1 MDSNLTRRWLLA
13 LLAWLCA
20 PGAVQA
26 DVVVLVNRTAEFVK
40 FTTSTSVEPSR
51 EWILAGGDLVTV
63 PMRATAQIACPDAEP
78 AEHQLEANSAYFF
91 TRAANGAI
99 RLQQIDLAGDA
110 QTRAGRDL
118 GGDVPL
124 DAVTAIPVKVLVDDA
139 QRGVREVWEPRLR
152 NRVAAA
158 SDIFS
163 RLFRV
168 RFDVVAVDTWTST
181 GTADGFDSNLRGF
194 ERAVS
199 PHPARLA
206 IGFTS
211 QPQVSQDGTPAETVC
226 VPLHSH
232 LLLSEQA
239 AGTTEAER
247 LETLIHALGHFLGAV
262 HSPEASSV
270 MRPRLDDGQARRSNY
285 RIAFDP
291 INALAVCLVSEEVRL
306 RNVPDFAQLSPG
318 TIARLRQ
325 LYGIVA
331 NVLPQDPV
339 TVRYLDLVKLE
350 PLPPQPGV
358 APPPVAAMPEA
369 SGPQVAATRAVLQQ
383 IVAAARAN
391 AALADAQ
398 GASPGQLRRRTGDE
412 LTGYYLAQAAQA
424 AAGLDKEVSHE
435 AFLFAIAI
443 GLDHSDA
450 LWNNPLAGKFCRQVE
465 TAQQR
470 AARIG
475 VLGQPAMHGRRDL
488 LQHFVLSA
496 FLTAAYGESVAEAA
510 GVAKEILDA
519 QGGSGFSF
527 ADLAADYAGI
537 AFAKAVL
544 KEQISLDT
552 VASRFTTA
560 DYVPAI
566 TGLPEG
572 LSWTAFLERFGSTSD
587 ERFRRLREE
596 IRTAITRLPAYRH
609 PPAQSLTP
617 TSRSA

>member
-1 MDSNLTRRWLLA
+1 MCSNVNRRWLLA
-13 LLAWLCA
+13 FLTSWCA

-51 EWILAGGDLVTV
+51 EWILASGDLVTV

-91 TRAANGAI
+91 TRSANGAI
-99 RLQQIDLAGDA
+99 SLQQIDLASDA
-110 QTRAGRDL
+110 QTRGGRDL

-139 QRGVREVWEPRLR
+139 QRGVREAWEPRLR

-158 SDIFS
+158 SEIFS

-194 ERAVS
+194 ERAVN

-211 QPQVSQDGTPAETVC
+211 QPQAPEDRTPAETAC

-232 LLLSEQA
+232 LLLREQA

-247 LETLIHALGHFLGAV
+247 LEALIHALGHFLGAV
-262 HSPEASSV
+262 HSPEADSV
-270 MRPRLDDGQARRSNY
+270 MRPRLDDGQARRNNY

-331 NVLPQDPV
+331 NILPQDPV
-339 TVRYLDLVKLE
+339 TVRYLPTV
-350 PLPPQPGV
+350 
-358 APPPVAAMPEA
+358 
-369 SGPQVAATRAVLQQ
+369 
-383 IVAAARAN
+383 
-391 AALADAQ
+391 
-398 GASPGQLRRRTGDE
+398 
-412 LTGYYLAQAAQA
+412 
-424 AAGLDKEVSHE
+424 
-435 AFLFAIAI
+435 
-443 GLDHSDA
+443 
-450 LWNNPLAGKFCRQVE
+450 
-465 TAQQR
+465 
-470 AARIG
+470 
-475 VLGQPAMHGRRDL
+475 HGRRDL

-496 FLTAAYGESVAEAA
+496 FLTAAYGERVADAA

-519 QGGSGFSF
+519 QGSSGFSF

-544 KEQISLDT
+544 TGHVSLDT
-552 VASRFTTA
+552 VASHFATA

-572 LSWTAFLERFGSTSD
+572 LSWAAFLDRFGSTSD

-596 IRTAITRLPAYRH
+596 IRTAIARLPAYRH
-609 PPAQSLTP
+609 PPAQSLKAEAAD
-617 TSRSA
+617 RKMW